1 MAENGKLEALLN
13 LALAVDEEE
22 RRKSEVLGVGY
33 DPADGTWELI
43 VKYNGD
49 IGRLRES
56 GIQVEELIAGYAIV
70 RLKEELIAAFTD
82 LDEVEYVEKP
92 KRLYFDTLEGR
103 RASCVIS
110 LAINPPNLRGN
121 GTLIAV
127 IDSGLDYQGTEFRKA
142 DGSSRILYLW
152 DQTLTADNVNRQ
164 TPPES
169 PFAGAAAPPQG
180 FQTGVEFNK
189 LMIDVALQASTA
201 EETFQIVP
209 SRDISGHGTAVTAI
223 AAASGLLNEGR
234 YLGMA
239 PESSL
244 IIVKLGSPDPDSF
257 PRTTEMMRAL
267 TYVVNKAVGLGMPVA
282 INLSFGNT
290 YGPHDGTSILE
301 RFMDNISEIGRNV
314 ICVGTGNEGAAGG
327 HLSGK
332 FGRVKDGGS
341 QQSRRIE
348 LNIAPYQQSFSVQL
362 WKEYSDRFAVELTAP
377 SGRQESVDTM
387 IPGKKTVSIGTTK
400 ILIYVGEPSPYSINQ
415 EIYFDYVPDGS
426 YVDEGIWTFTLTPV
440 RTVNGNYD
448 FYLPSSGV
456 LNAGTGFFT
465 PTPEKT
471 LTIPSTAEKVISVA
485 AYDVVYESYADFSGR
500 GYVLQSLTDP
510 RVAGGSIKPDLA
522 APGVNISTVLP
533 GNRPEIVSGTS
544 YATPFVTGAAALLM
558 EWGIVKGND
567 SFLYGE
573 KVKAYL
579 RNGARELRGEREYPN
594 ERVGYGALCVEGALP
609 E

>member
-1 MAENGKLEALLN
+1 MAANGKLEALLN
-13 LALAVDEEE
+13 LALEVDEEE

-33 DPADGTWELI
+33 DPLDDTWELI

-70 RLKEELIAAFTD
+70 RLKEELIDAFTD

-103 RASCVIS
+103 RASCVVS
-110 LAINPPNLRGN
+110 LSLNPPNLRGN

-127 IDSGLDYQGTEFRKA
+127 IDSGLDYQGMEFRKA
-142 DGSSRILYLW
+142 DGSSRVLYLW

-169 PFAGAAAPPQG
+169 PFAGTAAPPQG
-180 FQTGVEFNK
+180 FQIGVEFNK
-189 LMIDVALQASTA
+189 LMIDVALQASTE

-209 SRDISGHGTAVTAI
+209 SRDVSGHGTAVTAI
-223 AAASGLLNEGR
+223 AAATGILNDGR
-234 YLGMA
+234 FMGMA

-267 TYVVNKAVGLGMPVA
+267 NYVVNKAVGLGMPVA
-282 INLSFGNT
+282 VNLSFGNT

-301 RFMDNISEIGRNV
+301 RFIDNISEVGRNA

-332 FGRVKDGGS
+332 FGRVRDGSS

-362 WKEYSDRFAVELTAP
+362 WKEYSDRFEVELTSP
-377 SGRQESVDTM
+377 SGRQEAVDTM
-387 IPGKKTVSIGTTK
+387 VPGKKTVTIGTTN
-400 ILIYVGEPSPYSINQ
+400 ILIYNGEPNPYSINQ
-415 EIYFDYVPDGS
+415 EIYFDFIPEGS

-448 FYLPSSGV
+448 FYLPSSGI

-471 LTIPSTAEKVISVA
+471 LTIPSTASKVISVA

-522 APGVNISTVLP
+522 APGVNVSTVLP
-533 GNRPEIVSGTS
+533 GNRPEVVSGTS

-567 SFLYGE
+567 SFLYGDDC
-573 KVKAYL
+573 VIIGTNQRKAD
-579 RNGARELRGEREYPN
+579 
-594 ERVGYGALCVEGALP
+594 VGIPTVCSGCF
-609 E
+609 